1 MRRCMDNLNSNTTTN
16 FIDNVVKNKIASY
29 IYPTLDDNSDGFFDG
44 DGQSDPDA
52 RKLSTDERQSM
63 FGDIQK
69 AIKMKAHRERFER
82 ASYDNVLISIRSDLI
97 SGKLTVDELIKRG
110 DIRFQ
115 RNGFQSA
122 LTFYA
127 MAIDQLE
134 TKYMEVF
141 QMSNEIQ
148 IKFATILAKRARC
161 NLKIGDI
168 RHCRE
173 LFSLAE
179 CDATFVLNDKV
190 FNENV
195 LG

>member
-1 MRRCMDNLNSNTTTN
+1 MDNTTTY
-16 FIDNVVKNKIASY
+16 FIDNVVKNKIARY

-44 DGQSDPDA
+44 DGQSNLDA
-52 RKLSTDERQSM
+52 RKLSIDERQSL

-82 ASYDNVLISIRSDLI
+82 ASYENVLISIRSDLI

-115 RNGFQSA
+115 RNLFQSA

-134 TKYMEVF
+134 TKFMNVF

-148 IKFATILAKRARC
+148 IQFATILAKRAKC
-161 NLKIGDI
+161 NLKIGEI

-179 CDATFVLNDKV
+179 CDATFVLDDKV